1 MTDSAIADKQDVLK
15 TFEKAELIE
24 KVMDKHRRFVNEYS
38 SEFAELEQKFNSLNE
53 IIDSSKDKVEDVLNK
68 VEILTEKRQ
77 LFYHQAEQH
86 FDELKAKV
94 SSPEIAR
101 ELDNLYSEL
110 LKLKSA
116 LVPDVEK
123 EHVNAL
129 FGKLSSATLPSDTH
143 DIVASIKAR
152 INDAVSSNADLH
164 LVKGKDVDFE
174 NEKLESEKTLG
185 EITPRHNWLKNRLAS
200 HKEALDYW
208 DKVSKGQ
215 NVEMEVKA

>member
-1 MTDSAIADKQDVLK
+1 MTESASADKQDVLK

-38 SEFAELEQKFNSLNE
+38 SEFTELEQKFKSLNE
-53 IIDSSKDKVEDVLNK
+53 IIDSSKDKKEDVLNK

-77 LFYHQAEQH
+77 LFYHQAEKH
-86 FDELKAKV
+86 FDELKTKIT
-94 SSPEIAR
+94 SSETTREI
-101 ELDNLYSEL
+101 DNLYGEL

-116 LVPDVEK
+116 LIPDVEK
-123 EHVNAL
+123 EHVKSL
-129 FGKLSSATLPSDTH
+129 SDKLSSVALPSNSQ

-152 INDAVSSNADLH
+152 INDAVSSNVDLH
-164 LVKGKDVDFE
+164 QIKGKDVDYE
-174 NEKLESEKTLG
+174 NEKLESEKVLS
-185 EITPRHNWLKNRLAS
+185 EITPRHNWLKNRLGS

-215 NVEMEVKA
+215 DVEVEAKA